1 MRSMP
6 RRLLLVLLALVV
18 PGLAAAQ
25 GLGDVAARERQ
36 KRAAAG
42 PRAKPRVLSNDDL
55 RKDEAGKAAS
65 QATAPSPESSS
76 DSPSAPGSERAPEN
90 EEAAAQRGR
99 LEQAQAE
106 VDSARAAVVAAE
118 ARIKDLGDK
127 LNPMSPSFIYGAG
140 QTGDAAGEE
149 IRTRQALQQAEG
161 ELGQARD
168 ALVRANRSYE
178 DVRQGRPAGS
188 SEPR

>member
-1 MRSMP
+1 MP

-65 QATAPSPESSS
+65 EATAASPESSS
-76 DSPSAPGSERAPEN
+76 DSPSAPGSESAPES

-106 VDSARAAVVAAE
+106 VDSTRAAVMAAE
-118 ARIKDLGDK
+118 ARVKDLGDK
-127 LNPMSPSFIYGAG
+127 LNPMSTSFIYGAG
-140 QTGDAAGEE
+140 GSNDANEE
-149 IRTRQALQQAEG
+149 LRVRQALQQAEG